1 MVAGDGSGPVRSL
14 VVFRQGPA
22 QPGDRVV
29 VRRRAGSHLT
39 DVIGHVVSLDPL
51 VVRPQKVGGLPS
63 EAEAIRIDDPLIVR
77 RMSPRRIRNSDIRA
91 VETAYAR
98 AFPGQSRMLFDDWLT
113 RAGSDIAER
122 SNSATPIGHSGGFR
136 QVPLDQIV
144 EFYRERGLPAQ
155 LLIPERIGA
164 PALRAIEGRPEW
176 TIGPEILVMTRSL
189 SDPPT
194 STPLDF
200 EFHID
205 PRPDAD
211 WLAMYHFRGQPL
223 PPEALAELADE
234 IEGELGFGRL
244 THQGETVAV
253 TRGTITSS
261 DDGRVWLGYSAVEVA
276 PAFRRRG
283 LGTQLGAEMLAWG
296 QSRGATDAYLQV
308 LASNDA
314 GIGLYTKLGFIE
326 HHRHRY
332 ARCDLG

>member
-1 MVAGDGSGPVRSL
+1 M
-14 VVFRQGPA
+14 VFRQGPA
-22 QPGDRVV
+22 HPGDRVV

-63 EAEAIRIDDPLIVR
+63 EAEAIRIDDPLVVR
-77 RMSPRRIRNSDIRA
+77 RMSPRRVRNSDIRA

-122 SNSATPIGHSGGFR
+122 SNSATPIGHSGGLR
-136 QVPLDQIV
+136 PVPLDQIV

-176 TIGPEILVMTRSL
+176 SLGPEIVVMTRSL
-189 SDPPT
+189 SDLPEPAPAP
-194 STPLDF
+194 SEF
-200 EFHID
+200 EFRID

-234 IEGELGFGRL
+234 IEGTLGFGRL

-253 TRGTITSS
+253 TRGTITES

-296 QSRGATDAYLQV
+296 QSHGATDAYLQV

-314 GIGLYTKLGFIE
+314 GIGLYTKLGFVE